1 MNKFLSGPH
10 HQKGWT
16 ALKCVVIGN
25 CNHSSVLSGELSG
38 SDDQTSVMKEEYVK
52 EVVVATTEKEYVE
65 EVVATVLDSTAL

>member
-25 CNHSSVLSGELSG
+25 CSHSSGVSGELSD
-38 SDDQTSVMKEEYVK
+38 SDDQTSVMKEE
-52 EVVVATTEKEYVE
+52 VVVATTEKENVE

>member
-25 CNHSSVLSGELSG
+25 CSHASGVSGELSD
-38 SDDQTSVMKEEYVK
+38 SDDQTSVMKEE
-52 EVVVATTEKEYVE
+52 VVAMTEKENVE